1 MNPTFRCFVSLAA
14 LTAGFFLSAAN
25 VLSQE
30 GHQTQR
36 TRLKKLHL
44 ETPDG
49 EFVPVDRTTML
60 VTEPFRISINGFTS
74 VQVNVNDSNQNIVG
88 DAANE
93 PSIAVDP
100 TDPNRMAIGWRQ
112 FNTISSNFRQA
123 GYAYTTNGGLTWT
136 FPGVIEPGIFRSDPV
151 LGSDAEGNFYYNS
164 LTSSGGDFWCN
175 VFKSGDGGSTWDG
188 GTFAHGGD
196 KQWMHIDKTGSMGQ
210 HNIYAYWTSS
220 YSICPPGF
228 FTRSINRGSS
238 YESCV
243 VIPDDPFWGTL
254 TTGSNGELYVGGV
267 GIVDF
272 VVARSIT
279 ARDSDLVVSWDTTV
293 AVELDG
299 DPGAFG
305 GPNPSG
311 LLGQT
316 WIAADR
322 SGGPYDGNVYLLCSV
337 ARQSNTDPLDV
348 MFARSTDGG
357 LTWSAPVRINDDASQ
372 TNWQWFGTMS
382 VSPTGRIDV
391 IWLDTR
397 DNPGTYLSSLYY
409 SYSLDGGDTWYP
421 NVRLSQSFNPHL
433 GWPQQQ
439 KMGDYF
445 DMVSDSIGAH
455 LAWAATFGGEQ
466 NVYYGRITLPIVG
479 VEQEADGSAPRGFS
493 LEQNFPNPFNS
504 STVISYKLLVNTKAT
519 LRIYN
524 LLGHEVR
531 TLESGQRSAGVHE
544 VSWDGKDH
552 SGKAVASGV
561 YLYRLE
567 AGGAVKTKKLM
578 LLK

>member
-1 MNPTFRCFVSLAA
+1 MNKLRTTIAFLATGVVLSGLAA
-14 LTAGFFLSAAN
+14 VTNA
-25 VLSQE
+25 
-30 GHQTQR
+30 QTGR
-36 TRLKKLHL
+36 TQLKKEHH
-44 ETPDG
+44 EVEDQA
-49 EFVPVDRTTML
+49 FVPAPLESMPVSQ
-60 VTEPFRISINGFTS
+60 PYRISINGFTS

-93 PSIAVDP
+93 PSIAIDP
-100 TDPNRMAIGWRQ
+100 TDPSRMAIGWRQ

-123 GYAYTTNGGLTWT
+123 GYGYTANGGLTWT

-151 LGSDAEGNFYYNS
+151 LGSDADGNFYYNS
-164 LTSSGGDFWCN
+164 LTVSGPDFWCD
-175 VFKSGDGGSTWDG
+175 VFKSSTGGAAWDS
-188 GTFAHGGD
+188 GTFAQGGD
-196 KQWMHIDKTGSMGQ
+196 KQWMHIDKTGGMGQ
-210 HNIYAYWTSS
+210 HYIYAYWTSS
-220 YSICPPGF
+220 YSICTPGF
-228 FTRSINRGSS
+228 FTRSTNRGAS
-238 YESCV
+238 YESCSI
-243 VIPDDPFWGTL
+243 IPEDPFWGTL
-254 TTGSNGELYVGGV
+254 TTGPDGELYVGGV
-267 GIVDF
+267 GFVDF
-272 VVARSIT
+272 VVAKSTT

-293 AVELDG
+293 TVELDG
-299 DPGAFG
+299 DPGFG

-316 WIAADR
+316 WIATDH

-337 ARQSNTDPLDV
+337 ARQSNSDPLDV

-357 LTWSAPVRINDDASQ
+357 LTWSAPVRVNDDASQ

-445 DMVSDSIGAH
+445 DMVSDSAGAH
-455 LAWAATFGGEQ
+455 LAWTATFGGEQ

-479 VEQEADGSAPRGFS
+479 VANQGSPAGFD
-493 LEQNFPNPFNS
+493 LAQNHPNPFNP
-504 STVISYKLLVNTKAT
+504 STTITYRLPADGRVSLKV
-519 LRIYN
+519 YN
-524 LLGHEVR
+524 LLGQEVR
-531 TLESGQRSAGVHE
+531 TLVSGRQAAGTHSAG
-544 VSWDGKDH
+544 WDGKDNL
-552 SGKAVASGV
+552 GKAVASGV
-561 YLYRLE
+561 YLFRLE
-567 AGGAVKTKKLM
+567 AGGMVKSRKMM